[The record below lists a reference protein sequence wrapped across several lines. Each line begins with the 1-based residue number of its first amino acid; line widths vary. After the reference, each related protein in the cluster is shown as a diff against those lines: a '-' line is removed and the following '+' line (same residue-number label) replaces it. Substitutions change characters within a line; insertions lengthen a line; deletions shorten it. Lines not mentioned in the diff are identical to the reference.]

1 MAGRDAARQ
10 DGQMSRLRRLPI
22 RLRLA
27 LAFAG
32 TMAVV
37 LAATGAFVY
46 LRLQS
51 DLDRGID
58 QTLASKATDVTALA
72 ASRERGLRQPADGPL
87 AEGGET
93 FAQILTPGGRI
104 VDAPP
109 SLRSRPLLTRDEL
122 RRATLGTV
130 RVERVEGRGLED
142 PSRLLA
148 TPVRARGQRLVA
160 VVGAALDDRDEALGS
175 LAAVLLIGGPVA
187 LLLASLAGYGVAAAA
202 LRPVESMRRKA
213 ARVSVTTPGDR
224 LPVSPARDEIARLG
238 ETLNEML
245 DRQEAA
251 FARERAF
258 VGDASHELRTP
269 LAILRTE
276 LELALRGERSAPE
289 LEAAVRSAAEE
300 TDRLDQLAE
309 DLLVI
314 ARADQGRLPARLAR
328 APAQT
333 LLERARER
341 FQRRA
346 ADAGRTIRIESSAE
360 VVVDA
365 DPARVEQAIGN
376 LVENA
381 LRHAGG
387 EVVLA
392 VESRDAAVELHVRD
406 EGPGFPPA
414 FLGSAFERF
423 TRADPARSRGGTG
436 LGLAIVDAIA
446 VAHGGSSG
454 ACNRPQGGADVWIS
468 LPSRPVDPSSSSHP
482 PAIDLTLSHQSKER
496 IQ

>member
-1 MAGRDAARQ
+1 MASRDVARQ
-10 DGQMSRLRRLPI
+10 DGQMSWLRRLPI

-32 TMAVV
+32 VMAVV
-37 LAATGAFVY
+37 LSATGAFVY

-58 QTLASKATDVTALA
+58 QTLASKATDVTTLA
-72 ASRERGLRQPADGPL
+72 GSGGKRSLRQPASGPL

-93 FAQILTPGGRI
+93 FAQILTPAGRV

-122 RRATLGTV
+122 RRATRETIGID
-130 RVERVEGRGLED
+130 RVEGRGLED

-148 TPVRARGQRLVA
+148 TPTQAGGQRLVA
-160 VVGAALDDRDEALGS
+160 VVGAALDDRDEALDS
-175 LAAVLLIGGPVA
+175 LAAVLLIGGPAA

-276 LELALRGERSAPE
+276 LELALRGDRSATE

-300 TDRLDQLAE
+300 TDRLNQLAE

-314 ARADQGRLPARLAR
+314 ARADQGQLPVQLAR
-328 APAQT
+328 VPAQAV
-333 LLERARER
+333 LERVAQR

-346 ADAGRTIRIESSAE
+346 ADAGRAIRVEPSAT
-360 VVVDA
+360 VVVADA
-365 DPARVEQAIGN
+365 DPLRIEQAVGN

-381 LRHAGG
+381 LRHGDG
-387 EVVLA
+387 DVELA
-392 VESRDAAVELHVRD
+392 VESRGAAVELHVRD
-406 EGPGFPPA
+406 DGPGFPPE
-414 FLGSAFERF
+414 FLDSAFERF
-423 TRADPARSRGGTG
+423 TRADPARPRGGTG

-446 VAHGGSSG
+446 VAHGGSRG
-454 ACNRPQGGADVWIS
+454 ARNRPEGGADVWIS
-468 LPSRPVDPSSSSHP
+468 LPGGQGDPSSSFNQ
-482 PAIDLTLSHQSKER
+482 AVVR
-496 IQ
+496 

>member
-1 MAGRDAARQ
+1 MLLADDGRPDDARQ
-10 DGQMSRLRRLPI
+10 DGQMSRLRRVPI

-27 LAFAG
+27 LAFAAV
-32 TMAVV
+32 MAVV

-51 DLDRGID
+51 DLDRGVD
-58 QTLASKATDVTALA
+58 QTLASKATDVATLTESS
-72 ASRERGLRQPADGPL
+72 SRPLRHPVEGPL

-93 FAQILTPGGRI
+93 FAQILTPTGRV

-109 SLRSRPLLTRDEL
+109 SLRSRSLLTRDEL
-122 RRATLGTV
+122 RRATSEIVELD
-130 RVERVEGRGLED
+130 RVDGRGLED

-148 TPVRARGQRLVA
+148 TPVQARGRQLVA
-160 VVGAALDDRDEALGS
+160 VVGAALDDRDETLDS
-175 LAAVLLIGGPVA
+175 LAAVLLIGGPAA

-213 ARVSVTTPGDR
+213 AGVSVTTPGDR

-276 LELALRGERSAPE
+276 LELALRGDRSAAE

-300 TDRLDQLAE
+300 TDRLNQLAE

-314 ARADQGRLPARLAR
+314 ARADQGQLPVQLARVPAR
-328 APAQT
+328 T
-333 LLERARER
+333 VLERVAQR
-341 FQRRA
+341 FGRRA
-346 ADAGRTIRIESSAE
+346 ADAGRAIRVESSAAA
-360 VVVDA
+360 VADA
-365 DPARVEQAIGN
+365 DPLRVEQAVGN

-381 LRHAGG
+381 LRHGAGD
-387 EVVLA
+387 VVLA
-392 VESRDAAVELHVRD
+392 VEPVDGAVEIHVRD
-406 EGPGFPPA
+406 DGPGFPPP
-414 FLGSAFERF
+414 FLDSAFERF
-423 TRADPARSRGGTG
+423 TRADAARARGGTG

-446 VAHGGSSG
+446 TAHGGSRG
-454 ACNRPQGGADVWIS
+454 ARNRPAGGADVWIS
-468 LPSRPVDPSSSSHP
+468 LPAQPSDPPLSSRPTTAGRGVE
-482 PAIDLTLSHQSKER
+482 LR
-496 IQ
+496 

>member
-1 MAGRDAARQ
+1 
-10 DGQMSRLRRLPI
+10 MSRLRRLPI

-27 LAFAG
+27 LAFA
-32 TMAVV
+32 TVMAVV

-58 QTLASKATDVTALA
+58 QTLASKATDVATLA
-72 ASRERGLRQPADGPL
+72 DGGRQPLRQPTAGPL

-93 FAQILTPGGRI
+93 FAQVLTPAGRV

-109 SLRSRPLLTRDEL
+109 SLRSQPLLTPDEL
-122 RRATLGTV
+122 RRATTEIVQLD
-130 RVERVEGRGLED
+130 RVDDRGLED

-148 TPVRARGQRLVA
+148 TPVQAGDRRLVA
-160 VVGAALDDRDEALGS
+160 VVGAALDDRDEALDS
-175 LAAVLLIGGPVA
+175 LAAVLLIGGAAA

-213 ARVSVTTPGDR
+213 AGLSIATPDDR
-224 LPVSPARDEIARLG
+224 LPVPPARDEIARLG
-238 ETLNEML
+238 DTLNEML

-251 FARERAF
+251 FVRERAF

-276 LELALRGERSAPE
+276 LELALRGDRSAAE

-300 TDRLDQLAE
+300 TDRLNQLAE

-314 ARADQGRLPARLAR
+314 ARSDQGQLPVQLAHISAQAVLAR
-328 APAQT
+328 VGQ
-333 LLERARER
+333 R

-346 ADAGRTIRIESSAE
+346 TDAGRAIRVEPSVTA
-360 VVVDA
+360 VVDA
-365 DPARVEQAIGN
+365 DPLRVDQAVGN

-381 LRHAGG
+381 LRHGDG
-387 EVVLA
+387 DVVLA
-392 VESRDAAVELHVRD
+392 VESRDSAVELHVRD
-406 EGPGFPPA
+406 DGPGFPPE
-414 FLGSAFERF
+414 FLDGAFERF
-423 TRADPARSRGGTG
+423 TRADPARPRGGTG
-436 LGLAIVDAIA
+436 LGLAIVNAIA
-446 VAHGGSSG
+446 MAHDGSRG
-454 ACNRPQGGADVWIS
+454 ARNRLEGGADVWIS
-468 LPSRPVDPSSSSHP
+468 LPAEPDP
-482 PAIDLTLSHQSKER
+482 R
-496 IQ
+496 